1 MDIPTRNLGR
11 YVRDKGFNLSE
22 LSRKTG
28 VPYMALYD
36 SLINEKRDRSLRV
49 DEYLKVCNHLEL
61 DPMDF
66 AEGPEE
72 KGA

>member
-36 SLINEKRDRSLRV
+36 SLVNEKRDRSLRV

-61 DPMDF
+61 DPIDF
-66 AEGPEE
+66 AEDPED